1 MLNPKEKFF
10 EGEKREGFFID
21 SRMKRYW
28 ASQIEV
34 LEEIKRICD
43 KYKINILP
51 NGVRFWEQC
60 VIKVLFRG
68 MMISI

>member
-28 ASQIEV
+28 ASQIEKSRGFAKN
-34 LEEIKRICD
+34 IKL
-43 KYKINILP
+43 NILL
-51 NGVRFWEQC
+51 NGVRFWEQY

>member
-1 MLNPKEKFF
+1 MLNPEEKFLKVKN
-10 EGEKREGFFID
+10 ENGFFID

-43 KYKINILP
+43 KYKIKY
-51 NGVRFWEQC
+51 FAE
-60 VIKVLFRG
+60 
-68 MMISI
+68 

>member
-34 LEEIKRICD
+34 LEEIKRICE
-43 KYKINILP
+43 KYKIKYFAEWGTLLGAVRH
-51 NGVRFWEQC
+51 NGYSM
-60 VIKVLFRG
+60 G
-68 MMISI
+68 